1 MRVALRLFAQ
11 GSFALKKLR
20 SLPFGESFGWTAYP
34 PMASGRYSTADS
46 NETKTLCEKILNLL
60 GGYDGE
66 LVWSRLKIG
75 ADGSDGIDF
84 DELHKIP
91 FRKEGFTL
99 CWGQNIT
106 ARYST
111 SNSRETIV
119 LFEKVLKLL
128 EKKQHDGA
136 I

>member
-84 DELHKIP
+84 DEL
-91 FRKEGFTL
+91 
-99 CWGQNIT
+99 QNSIQKRRIHIMLGT
-106 ARYST
+106 KHHCA
-111 SNSRETIV
+111 
-119 LFEKVLKLL
+119 LFNFKLT
-128 EKKQHDGA
+128 
-136 I
+136 